1 MSDKII
7 PFRRPAAL
15 PKASLAQPPEAP
27 SLAEALSHLPDDAP
41 IMLEIKVSEPPT
53 R

>member
-7 PFRRPAAL
+7 PFRRPAA
-15 PKASLAQPPEAP
+15 KPPEAP

-41 IMLEIKVSEPPT
+41 IMLEIKVSEPPK